1 MARQEQWRV
10 FQGTNGR
17 FWHNPEVPDT
27 AALPPAIFLMGPTAA
42 GKTALAL
49 ALHDQLPVEIVSVD
63 AAQVYRGLDIGTA
76 KPSLEERTRAPH
88 RLIDIREPE
97 EPYSV
102 ADFCD
107 DALRAMREIT
117 AAGRIPLLVG
127 GTLFYFRALEYGLS
141 ALPKADPVV
150 RAGLLREAEAL
161 GWAAL
166 HARLEQLDPARAARI
181 HRNDPQRIQRALE
194 IIALTGQAASDFP
207 MHGASRLPYRLIK
220 LALYPTDR
228 AWLHAR
234 IAARFQQ
241 MQEQGFMDE
250 ARRLFARPGMST
262 ELPSMRTVGY
272 RQAGLFL
279 TGTINY
285 DEMVVKALSA
295 TRQLAKRQFTWLR
308 SDKDSLKVECD
319 ASGIDHEAILKYLFT
334 NLPSL

>member
-1 MARQEQWRV
+1 
-10 FQGTNGR
+10 
-17 FWHNPEVPDT
+17 
-27 AALPPAIFLMGPTAA
+27 MGPTAA

-49 ALHDQLPVEIVSVD
+49 TLHERLPVEIVSVD

-76 KPSLEERTRAPH
+76 KPSLEERARAPH
-88 RLIDIREPE
+88 RLIDIREPD

-150 RAGLLREAEAL
+150 RAGLLREAETL

-194 IIALTGQAASDFP
+194 IIALTGQAASAFP
-207 MHGASRLPYRLIK
+207 MHGTSRLPYRLIK
-220 LALYPTDR
+220 LALYPSDR

-241 MQEQGFMDE
+241 MLEQGFMDE
-250 ARRLFARPGMST
+250 ARRLFARPGMSGGKSA
-262 ELPSMRTVGY
+262 ELPSLRTVGY

-285 DEMVVKALSA
+285 DEMVVQALSA

-308 SDKDSLKVECD
+308 SDKDSLKVSCD
-319 ASGIDHEAILKYLFT
+319 ASGIDSEAILKHLFA
-334 NLPSL
+334 SLAL